1 METAF
6 DTQVQGTSSGKKVS
20 IGRRLSN
27 TINYKVVPVSSVVPK
42 ALVLKLLPSIYF
54 ISES

>member
-6 DTQVQGTSSGKKVS
+6 DTQVEDTSSGKKVS